1 MKIRF
6 QALKLALPFLGVIL
20 GGAVIFWSFYRSEEY
35 RTQTNVV
42 FAQTY
47 EVLWRASQIRE
58 TAANI
63 AAIMATPEAHNRQE
77 VRLQRDLQILR
88 FNISALRSLV
98 YFDKFFGPADAKNL
112 DRAQS
117 VLSGEI
123 IPALKTRPVDSA
135 VVDQFQDIRN
145 SMYDATGT
153 AISNSRDLSETADI
167 EDGARS
173 NFLMFALFFALL
185 IFGASV
191 GLIFLTSQRR
201 HSEFLKSFSSL
212 HVHATRSRL
221 EALRLFIR
229 RVIGGDETSRSMMEA
244 AERAADELSAINES
258 LLHIAATMKP
268 RERVPLWSVLQ
279 LLADAH
285 PGFVR
290 QEIADDAS
298 KASVASP
305 HMFMVLDELVE
316 NARRALEAAGRA
328 GSPVIVRAR
337 LATDFRL
344 RKALAIEVVDDGVG
358 MSPEVQA
365 EALDPFFSTRAG
377 RHVGLGLTG
386 CDEMIRA
393 LGGTLRILSTE
404 GQGTTVKVSYPMQNP
419 HMRQELVNE
428 TAS

>member
-6 QALKLALPFLGVIL
+6 RALKLALPFLAVII
-20 GGAVIFWSFYRSEEY
+20 GGALTLWSFYRSEEY
-35 RTQTNVV
+35 RAQTNVV
-42 FAQTY
+42 FSETY

-63 AAIMATPEAHNRQE
+63 AAMMANPDSQSSVG
-77 VRLQRDLQILR
+77 VRLLRDLQILK

-98 YFDKFFGPADAKNL
+98 YFDKFFGTADAANL
-112 DRAQS
+112 DRAEN
-117 VLSGEI
+117 VLGSQL
-123 IPALKTRPVDSA
+123 IPTLKTKPVDSSVA
-135 VVDQFQDIRN
+135 AKFQDIRN

-153 AISNSRDLSETADI
+153 AIAASRALSETADI

-173 NFLMFALFFALL
+173 NFLLAALFVTLL
-185 IFGASV
+185 IFVSSV
-191 GLIFLTSQRR
+191 GLILVSSQRR
-201 HSEFLKSFSSL
+201 HTEFLKSFSSL

-229 RVIGGDETSRSMMEA
+229 RMNGGEETSQSMKEA

-258 LLHIAATMKP
+258 LLHIAATTRPK
-268 RERVPLWSVLQ
+268 ERVPLWSVLQ
-279 LLADAH
+279 LLSDAH

-290 QEIADDAS
+290 QEIADEAS

-305 HMFMVLDELVE
+305 HMYMVLDELVE
-316 NARRALEAAGRA
+316 NARRALEAAGRED
-328 GSPVIVRAR
+328 SPIVVRAR
-337 LATDFRL
+337 VATDFRL
-344 RKALAIEVVDDGVG
+344 RKALAIEVVDHGVG